1 MFRRVTIAA
10 VSVAVLGLSAC
21 AGDTPTEVSPSN
33 SVSNSSPSSSSTTE
47 ASPSGSSSSS
57 TAAQPSSSA
66 PTEAAKVSPDQ
77 VMAALMAYESQ
88 AEQMVKHA
96 EDKKVSEDF
105 RGLVSSIGEAS
116 DKRKRAI
123 VNWGNKAGTVV
134 TASTPEGLLMK
145 DQLDGVAI
153 PDGDEFERT
162 WKLLMKDQRQAA
174 LKYVKAA
181 AEANPEVKALVGGA
195 EKDFADQLEKLSK

>member
-1 MFRRVTIAA
+1 MFRRVTTVA

-21 AGDTPTEVSPSN
+21 AGETPTKVSPS
-33 SVSNSSPSSSSTTE
+33 SSESNSSSSSSTTQ
-47 ASPSGSSSSS
+47 APASGSSSSS
-57 TAAQPSSSA
+57 SAAEPSSSA
-66 PTEAAKVSPDQ
+66 PTQSAKVTPDQ
-77 VMAALMAYESQ
+77 AMAALMAYESQ

-96 EDKKVSEDF
+96 EDKQVSEEF
-105 RGLVSSIGEAS
+105 RALVSSIGESS

-123 VNWGNKAGTVV
+123 VSWSNKAGTVV

-181 AEANPEVKALVGGA
+181 AESNPEVKALVGGA
-195 EKDFADQLEKLSK
+195 EKDFAEQLEKLSK